1 MAFAVHRCAASHA
14 RHSPSVARRREWADG
29 RDGGYLDW
37 MKISCLGPEGTY
49 SEQAA
54 IGHAERAAP
63 GGARLVPCNS
73 IPAAV
78 GAVENGDAHEAV
90 VPIENSL
97 EGVVTHTADL
107 LIHHTRLRIRAEIV
121 LPIHHCLVLQP
132 RLALRDVRVVYSHP
146 QALAQCRGYLARRM
160 PNAEPV
166 ASLSTAGA
174 VGDMQESERPAA
186 AISSLRAARLFG
198 AEVADRDI
206 EDVRS
211 NKTRFVVL
219 GPTDAV
225 RTGRDKTS
233 ICFDFS
239 EDAAGI
245 LYGALGELATRN
257 INMLKI
263 ESRPDRR
270 SLGRYF
276 FLIDVEGHREDPV
289 VREALAGIR
298 ARASIFKVLGSY
310 PTGKV

>member
-1 MAFAVHRCAASHA
+1 MGGKQANWLA
-14 RHSPSVARRREWADG
+14 
-29 RDGGYLDW
+29 GGYLDW
-37 MKISCLGPEGTY
+37 MEISYLGPEGTY
-49 SEQAA
+49 SEEAA
-54 IGHAERAAP
+54 LGRAEQLAP
-63 GGARLVPCNS
+63 ERPRLVPVAT

-78 GAVENGDAHEAV
+78 GTVEEGDAEEAV

-107 LIHHTRLRIRAEIV
+107 LIHQTRLRIRGEIV
-121 LPIHHCLVLQP
+121 LPIHHCLVLQ
-132 RLALRDVRVVYSHP
+132 RGLALPDVRVVYSHP
-146 QALAQCRGYLARRM
+146 QALAQCRRYLARRL
-160 PNAEPV
+160 PLAEPV

-174 VGDMQESERPAA
+174 VGDMHGSERPAA

-211 NKTRFVVL
+211 NRTRFVVL
-219 GPTDAV
+219 AATDAE
-225 RTGRDKTS
+225 RTGCDKTS
-233 ICFDFS
+233 VCFDFG

-245 LYGALGELATRN
+245 LHGALGELASRD

-276 FLIDVEGHREDPV
+276 FLIDVEGHREDPA

-298 ARASIFKVLGSY
+298 GRASIFKVLGSY

>member
-1 MAFAVHRCAASHA
+1 MRLGYNGDRGPA
-14 RHSPSVARRREWADG
+14 RGLLAADG
-29 RDGGYLDW
+29 LAGRYLHW
-37 MKISCLGPEGTY
+37 MKISYLGPEGAY

-54 IGHAERAAP
+54 INRAERQ
-63 GGARLVPCNS
+63 GREHARLVPCS
-73 IPAAV
+73 TIPAAV
-78 GAVENGDAHEAV
+78 GAVEEGDADEAV

-107 LIHHTRLRIRAEIV
+107 LIHQTRLRIRGEIV

-132 RLALRDVRVVYSHP
+132 GLALPDVRVVYSHP
-146 QALAQCRGYLARRM
+146 QALAQCRGYLARHLAH
-160 PNAEPV
+160 AEPV

-174 VGDMQESERPAA
+174 VGDMGDSERPAA
-186 AISSLRAARLFG
+186 AVSSLRAARLFG
-198 AEVADRDI
+198 AEVAARNI

-219 GPTDAV
+219 GAADAA
-225 RTGRDKTS
+225 RTGCDKTS
-233 ICFDFS
+233 ICFGFS

-245 LYGALGELATRN
+245 LHGALGELATRD
-257 INMLKI
+257 INMLRV

-289 VREALAGIR
+289 VREALVGIR

-310 PTGKV
+310 PRSKI